1 MSLHIF
7 DNSFLISDMSLFI
20 SFKSVS
26 FALHLSQMN
35 INMDTSSF
43 FLLHVIIPSN
53 IFRRKVCDEYIII
66 LEYAVQ
72 TWSPHQ
78 IGHIRLIEGVQRRF
92 TRMIPE
98 LKRLSYEARLKR
110 LNLTTLEIRRIRG
123 DLIEVYKILNGLEKI
138 NPDSMFTR
146 FTYNN
151 TRCHTM
157 KLEKKHVHLDSRKY
171 FFTQRVIDYWNAL
184 PQTAIDAESIN
195 HFKDQLNVHL
205 YNIIRGLNKPL
216 AFSLSPTPH

>member
-1 MSLHIF
+1 
-7 DNSFLISDMSLFI
+7 
-20 SFKSVS
+20 
-26 FALHLSQMN
+26 
-35 INMDTSSF
+35 
-43 FLLHVIIPSN
+43 
-53 IFRRKVCDEYIII
+53 
-66 LEYAVQ
+66 
-72 TWSPHQ
+72 
-78 IGHIRLIEGVQRRF
+78 
-92 TRMIPE
+92 MIPE
-98 LKRLSYEARLKR
+98 SKSLPYEARLKR

-123 DLIEVYKILNGLEKI
+123 DLIEVYIILNGLERI

-146 FTYNN
+146 FRYNN

-171 FFTQRVIDYWNAL
+171 FFTQRVIDNWNAL

-216 AFSLSPTPH
+216 AFSLSPTKLKSGIW

>member
-1 MSLHIF
+1 MHFGYNNPCLEYTMGEAKLTVTKSEKDLGVVIDSTLKPAAHIANCVKKANQSLVRPH
-7 DNSFLISDMSLFI
+7 
-20 SFKSVS
+20 
-26 FALHLSQMN
+26 
-35 INMDTSSF
+35 
-43 FLLHVIIPSN
+43 
-53 IFRRKVCDEYIII
+53 

-78 IGHIRLIEGVQRRF
+78 IGLIRLIEGVQQRF

-98 LKRLSYEARLKR
+98 LKSLPYEARLKR

-146 FTYNN
+146 FTYN

-171 FFTQRVIDYWNAL
+171 FFTQRVIDY
-184 PQTAIDAESIN
+184 
-195 HFKDQLNVHL
+195 
-205 YNIIRGLNKPL
+205 
-216 AFSLSPTPH
+216 SLLECSSTDSY